1 MLFALLTSASM
12 NVDAL
17 EAAEALKAAYAAKV
31 GDITKVRERLNI
43 DQADPLAGIVRILRE
58 DCGVDSWHQL
68 LSTHLECVL
77 AWSPDQ
83 TEEFIQGING
93 LGNVYEVLADGLV
106 KVTSAV
112 EAKFGRDRAIEN
124 HEFNT
129 WKRAELKKK
138 REELKELFGED
149 WRYLRDVVD
158 RELER
163 KLESYRVNPYPLR
176 PVPPHVFRWGVL
188 EDALED
194 AAAELAAIDQAL
206 WRRHCFIE
214 QARRDAADA
223 VDAGFVRYLV
233 AALRVPLAVTRVSWA
248 RAERDSYCDSYDNF
262 ESYRRL
268 VLERPSR
275 DADGVP
281 LLSRSEIDRVVPA
294 IFGVDVV
301 WAALPTDGPR
311 RERQAHAILVAEVLY
326 EARHKQ
332 LVAHAAASGRE
343 DV

>member
-1 MLFALLTSASM
+1 MD
-12 NVDAL
+12 VDAL
-17 EAAEALKAAYAAKV
+17 ALKAALKA
-31 GDITKVRERLNI
+31 GDVTAVRERLNI
-43 DQADPLAGIVRILRE
+43 DQADPLAGIIRILRE

-83 TEEFIQGING
+83 IEEFIQGING

-106 KVTSAV
+106 KATTAL
-112 EAKFGRDRAIEN
+112 EARFGRDRAIEN

-138 REELKELFGED
+138 REELGVKNWL
-149 WRYLRDVVD
+149 YLRDVLD
-158 RELER
+158 RQ
-163 KLESYRVNPYPLR
+163 LESYRVKRMRER
-176 PVPPHVFRWGVL
+176 PEPPRVFCWGVL
-188 EDALED
+188 EDAPED
-194 AAAELAAIDQAL
+194 VAAELAAIDQAL
-206 WRRHCFIE
+206 WRGHKIIE
-214 QARRDAADA
+214 QAHRDAADA
-223 VDAGFVRYLV
+223 IDAGFVRYLV

-248 RAERDSYCDSYDNF
+248 RAERDSYCESYDNF

-281 LLSRSEIDRVVPA
+281 LLSRSEIDRVLPA
-294 IFGVDVV
+294 IFGVDIV

-311 RERQAHAILVAEVLY
+311 RERQARAILVAEALY
-326 EARHKQ
+326 EARRKQ
-332 LVAHAAASGRE
+332 LVAHAAAFAGPVAKMCE
-343 DV
+343 NE